1 MDESKFTV
9 PFRTQALRF
18 VLRPV
23 FRLLFHLLSSIRIF
37 GKENIPAH
45 GAYLIAIN
53 HISLFEPP
61 FIMAFWPTAPEGAGA
76 VDIWDRAGQST
87 LVRLYGGIPV
97 HRGQFDRS
105 SITRLLAA
113 LKSGRPLLI
122 APEGGRSHSLGMM
135 RGLPG
140 AAYLAENAQVS
151 IVPVG
156 IIGTSDD
163 FLSQALKGHRGSL
176 EMYIG
181 KPFTLPPTV
190 GRGESRS
197 AARQANTDLI
207 MRKIA
212 ELLPSEYHG
221 VYRYEADSNLVEE
234 NETEKGSPK
243 DG

>member
-1 MDESKFTV
+1 
-9 PFRTQALRF
+9 LRF

-23 FRLLFHLLSSIRIF
+23 FRLLFHLLSRIRII
-37 GKENIPAH
+37 GKENIPAN

-61 FIMAFWPTAPEGAGA
+61 FILAFWPTAPEGAGA

-97 HRGQFDRS
+97 HRGQYDRS
-105 SITRLLAA
+105 SITRLLAV

-140 AAYLAENAQVS
+140 AAYLAENAQVPV
-151 IVPVG
+151 VPVG

-163 FLSQALKGHRGSL
+163 FLSKALKGHRGSL
-176 EMYIG
+176 EIHIG
-181 KPFTLPPTV
+181 RPFTLPPTA
-190 GRGESRS
+190 GRGGSRS
-197 AARQANTDLI
+197 AARQANADLI

-212 ELLPSEYHG
+212 ELLPPEYYG
-221 VYRYEADSNLVEE
+221 VYGYEADSILVDDSEIA
-234 NETEKGSPK
+234 KGGPQ